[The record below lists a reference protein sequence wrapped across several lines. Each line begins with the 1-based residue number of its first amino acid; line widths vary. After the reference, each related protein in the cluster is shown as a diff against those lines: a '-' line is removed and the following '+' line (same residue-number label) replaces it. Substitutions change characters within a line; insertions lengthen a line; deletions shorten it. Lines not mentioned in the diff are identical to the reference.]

1 MNQETLDKI
10 WLKIIFFIETLFG
23 KFNNYKRFLF
33 LRKLFFVDFVAL
45 LNEKKVF
52 LQDSKDIKTK
62 YKENHLTS

>member
-23 KFNNYKRFLF
+23 KFNDYKRFLF